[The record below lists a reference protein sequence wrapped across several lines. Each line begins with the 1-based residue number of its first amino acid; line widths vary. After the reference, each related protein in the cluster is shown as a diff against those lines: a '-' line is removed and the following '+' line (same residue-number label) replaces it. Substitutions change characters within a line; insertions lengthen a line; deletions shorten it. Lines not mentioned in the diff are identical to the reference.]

1 MTTKTRQLI
10 NAENLQAGD
19 EILTGYYDATNESG
33 DDVRQPIYETVAG
46 IVLKQT
52 GVDVITADHPGSP
65 IDYSYGETVKALR

>member
-19 EILTGYYDATNESG
+19 EILTGHYVTTNENG

-52 GVDVITADHPGSP
+52 GVEVMTADHPHSP
-65 IDYSYGETVKALR
+65 IHNSYGDAVSILR